1 MGIGGQRKITSARGE
16 VVDFDLLMIKQQLAA
31 APQNIE
37 VARRQDFIDNKE
49 QGKSSRKK
57 PAIEENQPLPVAKP
71 VAPPVKVA
79 PADEFENSNGDI
91 PVDAKKG
98 VTPEPIVER
107 PAVKK

>member
-37 VARRQDFIDNKE
+37 VARRQDFIDSKE

-57 PAIEENQPLPVAKP
+57 PVIEENQPLPVVKP
-71 VAPPVKVA
+71 VVTASS
-79 PADEFENSNGDI
+79 DDFENSNGEI
-91 PVDAKKG
+91 PVDVKKVV
-98 VTPEPIVER
+98 VTPEPVVER
-107 PAVKK
+107 PSKK